1 MCQQVQVSEVCE
13 FVVDR
18 MWNVIQA
25 DAGTESSFM
34 GNECLLKQKTKQ
46 KIKIKAVRRETRHEQ
61 KVVQH
66 GTK

>member
-13 FVVDR
+13 FVVVH

-34 GNECLLKQKTKQ
+34 GNECLPK
-46 KIKIKAVRRETRHEQ
+46 
-61 KVVQH
+61 
-66 GTK
+66 